1 MNKNTPNTIEKE
13 ETPTDIILYLKSQK
27 KDIENLD
34 DYIIVIFKD
43 EYNNKVGKME
53 YTKYKS
59 KLQGEIKILSSYDFK
74 EIEEELNKYQ
84 TSKSPIVTIDEYIQK
99 LIWTE

>member
-1 MNKNTPNTIEKE
+1 MNENTPSTIGNK
-13 ETPTDIILYLKSQK
+13 ETPTDIILYLKSLK

-43 EYNNKVGKME
+43 EYNNRVGKME

-59 KLQGEIKILSSYDFK
+59 KLQGELKILTSYDFG
-74 EIEEELNKYQ
+74 EIQEELNKYQ
-84 TSKSPIVTIDEYIQK
+84 TKKSPIVTIDEYIQK
-99 LIWTE
+99 LI

>member
-1 MNKNTPNTIEKE
+1 MNKNTPDTIGNK
-13 ETPTDIILYLKSQK
+13 ETPTDIILYLRSIK
-27 KDIENLD
+27 KEINELD
-34 DYIIVIFKD
+34 NNIIVIFKD

-59 KLQGEIKILSSYDFK
+59 KLQGNLKILTSYDFK

-99 LIWTE
+99 LI

>member
-1 MNKNTPNTIEKE
+1 MNENTPHTTDNK
-13 ETPTDIILYLKSQK
+13 DIILYLKSIK
-27 KDIENLD
+27 KEFNELD
-34 DYIIVIFKD
+34 NNIIVIFKD
-43 EYNNKVGKME
+43 DNNKKVGKME

-59 KLQGEIKILSSYDFK
+59 KLQGTLKILTSYDFK

-99 LIWTE
+99 LL

>member
-1 MNKNTPNTIEKE
+1 MNENTPNTIEKE
-13 ETPTDIILYLKSQK
+13 ETPTDIILYLKSLK

-43 EYNNKVGKME
+43 EYNNRVGKME
-53 YTKYKS
+53 YTKYRS

-84 TSKSPIVTIDEYIQK
+84 TSKSPIVTIDEYIQT
-99 LIWTE
+99 II

>member
-1 MNKNTPNTIEKE
+1 MNENTPNTIEKE
-13 ETPTDIILYLKSQK
+13 ETPTDIILYLKSLK

-53 YTKYKS
+53 YTKYRS

-84 TSKSPIVTIDEYIQK
+84 TSKSPIVTIDEYIQT
-99 LIWTE
+99 II